1 MIKFQR
7 EQRSLFGEILDLML
21 APLLLLWPM
30 SVALTWAVAQGV
42 ANRPF
47 DRELVEMTR
56 TLARQV
62 VDIERSRPNERTQ
75 KMNAALSL
83 VQVLRQDDTDR
94 VYIQVLGR
102 RGEFVAGERDMP
114 VPEGPR
120 QPGEVLLRDERI
132 GDTEVRVSYIWIE
145 PAAAG
150 GESKALVQVA
160 ETLGKR
166 SQLADDII
174 KGVIFPQ
181 FTILPVAVLL
191 VWLAL
196 SRGLLPLHDL
206 QKRIRKRESQD
217 LSPIDEHDVPEE
229 LNPLV
234 SAINDLLSRLDGS
247 IARQKH
253 FLADAAH
260 QLKTPLAG
268 LRTQA
273 ELAQRELDRGDV
285 ASARGSLRHIA
296 RSSQRAANMV
306 NQLLSMAR
314 AEDKEQRSRVED
326 VDLLRVATEVVEDFF
341 ARARDKRI
349 DLGLEGADADAPL
362 APAKVRGHPLLLR
375 ELLRNLVD
383 NAIIY
388 TPEGGCV
395 TVRVVP
401 DPFGQVAVL
410 EVEDDGP
417 GIPESERDKVFRPFY
432 RPSDNLIEGSGLG
445 LAIVQEI
452 AQIHG
457 ATITLDDARPR
468 GAQWPLPGAR
478 FTLRFPA
485 EIGLPDTDPHADA
498 TAPRPGMPIETTTTA
513 AGGASSPRGAAA
525 A

>member
-30 SVALTWAVAQGV
+30 SVALTWAVAQGI
-42 ANRPF
+42 ANRPY
-47 DRELVEMTR
+47 DRELGEMTR

-62 VDIERSRPNERTQ
+62 VDVERSQPGERTPRLEP
-75 KMNAALSL
+75 AWVVAL
-83 VQVLRQDDTDR
+83 RHDDTDR
-94 VYIQVLGR
+94 IFIQVLGR
-102 RGEFVAGERDMP
+102 RGEFVTGDRDLP

-120 QPGEVLLRDERI
+120 QPGEVLLRDERV
-132 GDTEVRVSYIWIE
+132 GDEQVRISYMWLEPEV
-145 PAAAG
+145 PG
-150 GESKALVQVA
+150 GSSKALVQVA

-181 FTILPVAVLL
+181 FLILPVAVLL

-206 QKRIRKRESQD
+206 QRRIRQRESQD

-234 SAINDLLSRLDGS
+234 SAINDLLSRLDSS
-247 IARQKH
+247 IGQQKH
-253 FLADAAH
+253 FLVDAAH

-285 ASARGSLRHIA
+285 DSARGSLRHIA
-296 RSSQRAANMV
+296 RSSQRAADMV
-306 NQLLSMAR
+306 NQLLAMAR
-314 AEDKEQRSRVED
+314 TEDKEQRSPVQD
-326 VDLLRVATEVVEDFF
+326 VDLLRVATDVVQDFYP
-341 ARARDKRI
+341 RARDKTI
-349 DLGLEGADADAPL
+349 DLGLEGAEPDAPL
-362 APAKVRGHPLLLR
+362 VPVWIRGHALLVR

-388 TPEGGCV
+388 TPDGGRI

-410 EVEDDGP
+410 QVEDDGP
-417 GIPESERDKVFRPFY
+417 GIPQAERDKVFRPFY

-457 ATITLDDARPR
+457 ATIAVDDAHPRTPQRPM
-468 GAQWPLPGAR
+468 PGVR

-485 EIGLPDTDPHADA
+485 LHGGGT
-498 TAPRPGMPIETTTTA
+498 TET
-513 AGGASSPRGAAA
+513 GSERR
-525 A
+525 